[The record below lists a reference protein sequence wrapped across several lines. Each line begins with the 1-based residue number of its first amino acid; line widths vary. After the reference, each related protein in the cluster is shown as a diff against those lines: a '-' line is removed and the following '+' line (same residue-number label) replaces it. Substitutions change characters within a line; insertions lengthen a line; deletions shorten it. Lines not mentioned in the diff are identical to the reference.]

1 MKTKKILI
9 LILGLAII
17 SSHLFSIGSFIE
29 KNNLLL
35 TNEKYISDDDGNI
48 LIFVNVWGHVK
59 NPGRHLIYDGMNL
72 PTLIAYVGG
81 ILPGSNI
88 KKIKIIRD
96 KTDKN
101 GKNVYEVNLS
111 EYYKTGITSN
121 LVKVLPNDT
130 IIIEQNLVHR
140 VFNRTNVLPSL
151 LQLLNIYLQI
161 TLLSGN
167 S

>member
-1 MKTKKILI
+1 M
-9 LILGLAII
+9 
-17 SSHLFSIGSFIE
+17 
-29 KNNLLL
+29 
-35 TNEKYISDDDGNI
+35 
-48 LIFVNVWGHVK
+48 
-59 NPGRHLIYDGMNL
+59 
-72 PTLIAYVGG
+72 GG

-96 KTDKN
+96 KTDEN

-111 EYYKTGITSN
+111 EYYKTGVTSN

>member
-1 MKTKKILI
+1 MNRKKILI
-9 LILGLAII
+9 LILSLMTIF
-17 SSHLFSIGSFIE
+17 SYLFSNESFIE

-35 TNEKYISDDDGNI
+35 TNEKYISDNDGNI

-59 NPGRHLIYDGMNL
+59 KPGRHLIYDGMNL

-81 ILPGSNI
+81 VLPGSNI

-96 KTDKN
+96 KTDIN
-101 GKNVYEVNLS
+101 GQNLYEIDLS

-130 IIIEQNLVHR
+130 IIIEQSLVHR

>member
-1 MKTKKILI
+1 MSRKKILI
-9 LILGLAII
+9 LILGLIAI
-17 SSHLFSIGSFIE
+17 SSYLFSSVSFIE

-59 NPGRHLIYDGMNL
+59 NPGRHLIYDGINL

-81 ILPGSNI
+81 ALPGSNI

-101 GKNVYEVNLS
+101 GKKIYEINLS
-111 EYYKTGITSN
+111 EYYKTGVTSN
-121 LVKVLPNDT
+121 LVEVLPNDT
-130 IIIEQNLVHR
+130 VIIEQSLVDR

-161 TLLSGN
+161 SLMN
-167 S
+167 N